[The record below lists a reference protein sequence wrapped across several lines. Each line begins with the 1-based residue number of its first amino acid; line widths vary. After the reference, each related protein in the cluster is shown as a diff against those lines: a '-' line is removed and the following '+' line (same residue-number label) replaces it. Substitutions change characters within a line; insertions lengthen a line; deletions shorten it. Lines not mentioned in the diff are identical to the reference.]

1 MNFRVG
7 INQIG
12 DGPDIQ
18 TENRFRISLGYQ
30 NTTAGSG
37 ICPNIRADMPDI
49 RHPTDYKIL
58 CLAFAE
64 YLVAVDPADFI

>member
-30 NTTAGSG
+30 KTKAGYPVSDLIFGQISG
-37 ICPNIRADMPDI
+37 MQPIIKFGVWLLPII
-49 RHPTDYKIL
+49 
-58 CLAFAE
+58 
-64 YLVAVDPADFI
+64 